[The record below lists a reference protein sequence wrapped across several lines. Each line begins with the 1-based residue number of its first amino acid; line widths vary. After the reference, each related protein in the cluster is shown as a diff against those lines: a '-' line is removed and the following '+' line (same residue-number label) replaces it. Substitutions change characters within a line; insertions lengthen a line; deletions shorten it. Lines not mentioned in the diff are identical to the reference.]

1 MVNLFVGKKIIYLL
15 LIVFLV
21 LVFGFIGSQ
30 EDNKVTVVPQ
40 VQPSPTRYQEI
51 KSSKDVP
58 TPTEITEEVTAEDMH
73 PERVGARVVKII
85 DGDTIEV
92 DLGGGIVRTVR
103 YIGIDTP
110 ESVDPRRSV
119 ECFGKEASNM
129 NSSLVGGRIVQL
141 EKDVS
146 ETDKYGRLLRYVYV
160 DELFVNL
167 YLVEEGFANASAY
180 PPDIKYQEDLESVE
194 EEARLNN
201 KGLWATCHPRL
212 ASPIEAWRSWDRGS
226 MDSRVRGNDNSVD
239 KDCSDFSTQH
249 EAQEYFESK
258 GGSPTNNVD
267 KLDGSDH
274 DGKVCETLQ

>member
-1 MVNLFVGKKIIYLL
+1 MVNLLHGKKKRIYLF

-21 LVFGFIGSQ
+21 LVFSLVSNREGKKVFVASQ
-30 EDNKVTVVPQ
+30 DEL
-40 VQPSPTRYQEI
+40 SPTNYQEV

-58 TPTEITEEVTAEDMH
+58 TPTEIADRVTAEIMH
-73 PERVGARVVKII
+73 PERVSARVVKII

-92 DLGGGIVRTVR
+92 DLGGGNVRTVR

-129 NSSLVGGRIVQL
+129 NTSIVGGGIVQL

-146 ETDKYGRLLRYVYV
+146 ENDKYGRLLRYVYV
-160 DELFVNL
+160 DGLFVNL

-180 PPDIKYQEDLESVE
+180 PPDIKYQEDLESAE

-201 KGLWATCHPRL
+201 KGLWATCHTRL
-212 ASPIEAWRSWDRGS
+212 DRGS
-226 MDSRVRGNDNSVD
+226 MDSRVRGNDNLGD
-239 KDCSDFSTQH
+239 KDCSDFSTQL
-249 EAQEYFESK
+249 EAQEYFDTK

-274 DGKVCETLQ
+274 DGKVCETLP

>member
-1 MVNLFVGKKIIYLL
+1 MVNLLHGKKKRIYLF

-21 LVFGFIGSQ
+21 LVFSLVSNREGKKVSIASQ
-30 EDNKVTVVPQ
+30 DEL
-40 VQPSPTRYQEI
+40 SPTNYQEV

-58 TPTEITEEVTAEDMH
+58 TPTEIADRVTAEIMH
-73 PERVGARVVKII
+73 PERVSVRVVKII

-92 DLGGGIVRTVR
+92 DLGGGNVRTVR

-129 NSSLVGGRIVQL
+129 NTSIVGGRIVQL

-146 ETDKYGRLLRYVYV
+146 ENDKYGRLLRYVYV
-160 DELFVNL
+160 EGLFVNL

-180 PPDIKYQEDLESVE
+180 PPDIKYQEDLESAE

-201 KGLWATCHPRL
+201 KGLWGSCAGVA
-212 ASPIEAWRSWDRGS
+212 ASIQRK
-226 MDSRVRGNDNSVD
+226 DSNSSAD
-239 KDCSDFSTQH
+239 KDCSDFSTQL
-249 EAQEYFESK
+249 EAQEYFDTR

-267 KLDGSDH
+267 RLDGSDH